1 VFWGSALKFSF
12 SSLRS
17 FLFVIVTASI
27 EIAQRQDAWFSA
39 VTTLAAVI
47 AVQVGY
53 LGGVAV
59 GVVADHAVTPDDRA
73 PLSFVQWFSRFIHP

>member
-1 VFWGSALKFSF
+1 LI
-12 SSLRS
+12 
-17 FLFVIVTASI
+17 VIVTASI

-39 VTTLAAVI
+39 LTILAAVI

-59 GVVADHAVTPDDRA
+59 GVVADHAVTTTQKPDYRA
-73 PLSFVQWFSRFIHP
+73 RLGFVEWFSRFIHP